1 MAEYFGQHFDVSCC
15 QVSVVVYN
23 AVTTTMVSL
32 PIVRYVCHILKLTVL
47 RVDPS
52 CVSAASKQ
60 LRYLKQQ
67 SGDPRKET
75 FERYFDRNNML
86 LLSYNAIVA
95 DKELSLSDPATQR
108 TPCFQKSKSSSQ
120 SQLGIV
126 YSQ

>member
-1 MAEYFGQHFDVSCC
+1 M
-15 QVSVVVYN
+15 
-23 AVTTTMVSL
+23 MSL
-32 PIVRYVCHILKLTVL
+32 LIVRDVCHILKLTVL
-47 RVDPS
+47 RVHPS
-52 CVSAASKQ
+52 CVSAESKQ

-75 FERYFDRNNML
+75 YDRYSHVDNML
-86 LLSYNAIVA
+86 RPSYNAIVA
-95 DKELSLSDPATQR
+95 DKELSLSDPSTQR